1 MLYQIEDIDWLAESD
16 ADEQSSIA
24 VLIDFF
30 KQLIADFVVN
40 QPDYPGYASD
50 CEK

>member
-1 MLYQIEDIDWLAESD
+1 LNGLRQAGVEAPGLS
-16 ADEQSSIA
+16 A

-30 KQLIADFVVN
+30 KQLIADSVVN
-40 QPDYPGYASD
+40 QPDYPGYASA